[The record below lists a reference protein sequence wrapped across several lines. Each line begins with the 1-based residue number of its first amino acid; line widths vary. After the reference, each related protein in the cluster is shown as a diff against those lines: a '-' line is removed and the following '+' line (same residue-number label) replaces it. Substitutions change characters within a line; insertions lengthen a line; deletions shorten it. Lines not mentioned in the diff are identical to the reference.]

1 MNALRERMMC
11 NNNNKTNN
19 NNPCSTTTTIL
30 AHQKINA
37 NHASCATKKYSR
49 MARDA
54 ALDVDAL
61 ESLHVHR

>member
-1 MNALRERMMC
+1 MNALRERMMR
-11 NNNNKTNN
+11 NNNTN
-19 NNPCSTTTTIL
+19 NNPCSTTTTII

-37 NHASCATKKYSR
+37 NNASCAITKYSR
-49 MARDA
+49 MAHDA